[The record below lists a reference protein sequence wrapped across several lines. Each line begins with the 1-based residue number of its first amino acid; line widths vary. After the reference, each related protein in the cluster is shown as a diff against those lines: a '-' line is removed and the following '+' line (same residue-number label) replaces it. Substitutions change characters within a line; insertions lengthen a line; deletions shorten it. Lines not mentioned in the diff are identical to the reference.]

1 METGYVSISRAAQQA
16 DFPARFQLVAAFN
29 PSPTGSIDDGRTN
42 PEQIQRYLSKLSGPF
57 LDRIEMQVDV
67 PLLPKGSL
75 TNIPPDTE
83 CSSVVKQRVIQSQK
97 IMRQRAGRL
106 NAQLSGKE
114 ITQVCDLSRADNLFL
129 EQVLEKLRLSIRS
142 YHKILK
148 VARTIADLA
157 QAPRVERPHI
167 AEALSYRAMD
177 KLLANLK
184 H

>member
-1 METGYVSISRAAQQA
+1 
-16 DFPARFQLVAAFN
+16 
-29 PSPTGSIDDGRTN
+29 
-42 PEQIQRYLSKLSGPF
+42 
-57 LDRIEMQVDV
+57 
-67 PLLPKGSL
+67 
-75 TNIPPDTE
+75 
-83 CSSVVKQRVIQSQK
+83 
-97 IMRQRAGRL
+97 MRQRSGRL

-114 ITQVCDLSRADNLFL
+114 ITQVCYLSRADNLFL

-157 QAPRVERPHI
+157 QAPRVERTHI